1 MIQMPEGPPDPEPE
15 KTPWTDHQG
24 RLHPQDSRMLIG
36 EFLGSLPLFSG
47 LSETRLAALAQ
58 ECRLKQVPRGAC
70 LFLQGDPADALFVVR
85 SGSFAILLSSLDGR
99 ELVINEMRP
108 GDCFGELGLLTGLSR
123 STNAVARA
131 PGTSEVLVIPRDA
144 FMAILEKEPLLS
156 RRLLE
161 TIAQRLRNS
170 SEREG
175 ALAFLDAQ
183 ARLARVLLGLDD
195 QASERGYVTISQE
208 ELAQRTGLTRQT
220 VAKALGR
227 WRRRGWLITG
237 RGHIML
243 LNRAQLQKF
252 EQHLNGSRFSEARS
266 QEVCDLRPQ
275 G

>member
-1 MIQMPEGPPDPEPE
+1 VIEMPASPPGETQ
-15 KTPWTDHQG
+15 KIGT
-24 RLHPQDSRMLIG
+24 SIG
-36 EFLGSLPLFSG
+36 EFLGSLPLFAG
-47 LSETRLAALAQ
+47 LSETRLGALAQ
-58 ECRLKQVPRGAC
+58 ECRLQRVPRGSY
-70 LFLQGDPADALFVVR
+70 LFFQGDPADALYVVR
-85 SGSFAILLSSLDGR
+85 SGSFAILLSSPDGR
-99 ELVINEMRP
+99 ELVINEMQA
-108 GDCFGELGLLTGLSR
+108 GDCFGELGLLTGKSR
-123 STNAVARA
+123 STSAMARG
-131 PGTSEVLVIPRDA
+131 PGSGDVLVIPRDS
-144 FMAILEKEPLLS
+144 FLAILDAEPLLS

-161 TIAQRLRNS
+161 TMAQRLRSS

-243 LNRAQLQKF
+243 LNRVQLRQL
-252 EQHLNGSRFSEARS
+252 EEHLNG
-266 QEVCDLRPQ
+266 
-275 G
+275 

>member
-1 MIQMPEGPPDPEPE
+1 MSEGPQDE
-15 KTPWTDHQG
+15 KKDGMT
-24 RLHPQDSRMLIG
+24 SIG
-36 EFLGSLPLFSG
+36 EFLGSLPLFAS
-47 LSETRLAALAQ
+47 LSRTRLHALAQ
-58 ECRLKQVPRGAC
+58 KCHLKRVPRGSY
-70 LFLQGDPADALFVVR
+70 LFFQGDPAEALYVVR
-85 SGSFAILLSSLDGR
+85 AGSFAILLSSPDGR
-99 ELVINEMRP
+99 ELVINEMRY
-108 GDCFGELGLLTGLSR
+108 GDCFGELGLLTGHPR
-123 STNAVARA
+123 STAAVARA
-131 PGTSEVLVIPRDA
+131 PGDSEVLVIPRGA
-144 FMAILEKEPLLS
+144 FLAILETEPSLS

-161 TIAQRLRNS
+161 TMAQRLRAS

-243 LNRAQLQKF
+243 LNRTELEQL
-252 EQHLNGSRFSEARS
+252 EQHLNG
-266 QEVCDLRPQ
+266 C
-275 G
+275 